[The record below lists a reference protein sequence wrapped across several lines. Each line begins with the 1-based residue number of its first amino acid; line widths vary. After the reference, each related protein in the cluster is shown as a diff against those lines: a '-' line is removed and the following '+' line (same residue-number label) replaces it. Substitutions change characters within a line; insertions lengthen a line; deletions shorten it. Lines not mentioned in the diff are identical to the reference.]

1 MSDNANENR
10 EELYSVRVRAGKRT
24 YFFDVKETRGKDLYM
39 TITESKRN
47 FDNDGNVNYHKH
59 KLFLYR
65 EDFEKFEDGFIDATD
80 KIKELMASGNFRDPI
95 AERKVQDDNRSA
107 DEQASSKNTTNSSE
121 DSTKEDTSDSSSDK
135 SSNKSEDSAEDKSGE
150 ESSNDYPIKGSSDNE
165 SSSDD
170 EVQFEDL

>member
-1 MSDNANENR
+1 MSDNGNENR
-10 EELYSVRVRAGKRT
+10 DELYSVRVRAGKRT

-80 KIKELMASGNFRDPI
+80 KIKELMASGDFRDPM
-95 AERKVQDDNRSA
+95 AERKAQDETRSA
-107 DEQASSKNTTNSSE
+107 DAQ
-121 DSTKEDTSDSSSDK
+121 DTSNESNDKSSDK
-135 SSNKSEDSAEDKSGE
+135 AEDDSSKSDSKKTEDNSKDSSTE
-150 ESSNDYPIKGSSDNE
+150 ESSNDYPIKGNSDDE
-165 SSSDD
+165 AESSDD

>member
-1 MSDNANENR
+1 MSDYGNDNNKDR

-47 FDNDGNVNYHKH
+47 FDNSGNVSYSKH

-80 KIKELMASGNFRDPI
+80 KIKELMTSGDFRDPI
-95 AERKVQDDNRSA
+95 AERKAYDEANPTTEDEDKDKDKSESASEETTRSVA
-107 DEQASSKNTTNSSE
+107 SE
-121 DSTKEDTSDSSSDK
+121 DTVDEVTSEDDK
-135 SSNKSEDSAEDKSGE
+135 SSDDDATSEDDV
-150 ESSNDYPIKGSSDNE
+150 NF
-165 SSSDD
+165 DD
-170 EVQFEDL
+170 L

>member
-1 MSDNANENR
+1 MSDYGNENR

-47 FDNDGNVNYHKH
+47 FDNDGNVHYQKH

-80 KIKELMASGNFRDPI
+80 KIKELMATGNYRDPI
-95 AERKVQDDNRSA
+95 AERKENEV
-107 DEQASSKNTTNSSE
+107 EE
-121 DSTKEDTSDSSSDK
+121 ESTKEETTEA
-135 SSNKSEDSAEDKSGE
+135 SNE
-150 ESSNDYPIKGSSDNE
+150 NE
-165 SSSDD
+165 VEFDD
-170 EVQFEDL
+170 L

>member
-1 MSDNANENR
+1 MSENNNDNRDR

-47 FDNDGNVNYHKH
+47 FDNSGNVNYSKH

-80 KIKELMASGNFRDPI
+80 KIKELMTTGEFRDPI
-95 AERKVQDDNRSA
+95 AERKANDSDPKKEENSEETSAGDDSVSSESKAEETNESTDESTNESA
-107 DEQASSKNTTNSSE
+107 DESTNDSTDSSE
-121 DSTKEDTSDSSSDK
+121 D
-135 SSNKSEDSAEDKSGE
+135 
-150 ESSNDYPIKGSSDNE
+150 
-165 SSSDD
+165 
-170 EVQFEDL
+170 EVNFEDL

>member
-1 MSDNANENR
+1 MSDYGNDNNKDR

-47 FDNDGNVNYHKH
+47 FDNSGNVSYSKH

-80 KIKELMASGNFRDPI
+80 KIKELMTSGDFRDPI
-95 AERKVQDDNRSA
+95 AERKAYDEANPTTEDEDKDKSESA
-107 DEQASSKNTTNSSE
+107 SEETTSSVASE
-121 DSTKEDTSDSSSDK
+121 DTVDEAT
-135 SSNKSEDSAEDKSGE
+135 SEDDK
-150 ESSNDYPIKGSSDNE
+150 
-165 SSSDD
+165 SSDD
-170 EVQFEDL
+170 EATSEDDVNFDDL

>member
-1 MSDNANENR
+1 MSDYENENR

-47 FDNDGNVNYHKH
+47 FDNDGNIHYQKH

-80 KIKELMASGNFRDPI
+80 KIKELMTTGEYRDPI
-95 AERKVQDDNRSA
+95 AERNA
-107 DEQASSKNTTNSSE
+107 AEENSENDSDSDSE
-121 DSTKEDTSDSSSDK
+121 KKAEDTSETT
-135 SSNKSEDSAEDKSGE
+135 SEDEVE
-150 ESSNDYPIKGSSDNE
+150 F
-165 SSSDD
+165 DD
-170 EVQFEDL
+170 L

>member
-1 MSDNANENR
+1 MSENNNDNRDR

-47 FDNDGNVNYHKH
+47 FDNNGNVNYSKH

-80 KIKELMASGNFRDPI
+80 KIKELMTTGEFRDPI
-95 AERKVQDDNRSA
+95 AERKANDSEAQKEEGSDTSPASDDSVSSDSMAQETNDSA
-107 DEQASSKNTTNSSE
+107 NETTDTSE
-121 DSTKEDTSDSSSDK
+121 DDV
-135 SSNKSEDSAEDKSGE
+135 N
-150 ESSNDYPIKGSSDNE
+150 
-165 SSSDD
+165 
-170 EVQFEDL
+170 FEDL

>member
-1 MSDNANENR
+1 MSDYGNENR

-47 FDNDGNVNYHKH
+47 FDNDGNVHYQKH

-80 KIKELMASGNFRDPI
+80 KIKELMATGNYRDPI
-95 AERKVQDDNRSA
+95 AERKENEV
-107 DEQASSKNTTNSSE
+107 EE
-121 DSTKEDTSDSSSDK
+121 ESTKEETTEA
-135 SSNKSEDSAEDKSGE
+135 SNE
-150 ESSNDYPIKGSSDNE
+150 EE
-165 SSSDD
+165 VEFDD
-170 EVQFEDL
+170 L

>member
-1 MSDNANENR
+1 MSENNNDNRDR

-47 FDNDGNVNYHKH
+47 FDNSGNVNYSKH

-80 KIKELMASGNFRDPI
+80 KIKELMSTGEFRDPI
-95 AERKVQDDNRSA
+95 AERKANDSESQKEEGS
-107 DEQASSKNTTNSSE
+107 EASPASE
-121 DSTKEDTSDSSSDK
+121 DSVSSDSK
-135 SSNKSEDSAEDKSGE
+135 TTETNKETD
-150 ESSNDYPIKGSSDNE
+150 
-165 SSSDD
+165 SSDD
-170 EVQFEDL
+170 EVNFEDL

>member
-1 MSDNANENR
+1 MSDYGNENR

-47 FDNDGNVNYHKH
+47 FDNDGNVHYQKH

-80 KIKELMASGNFRDPI
+80 KIKELMATGNYRDPI
-95 AERKVQDDNRSA
+95 AERKENEV
-107 DEQASSKNTTNSSE
+107 EE
-121 DSTKEDTSDSSSDK
+121 ESTKEETTEA
-135 SSNKSEDSAEDKSGE
+135 SNE
-150 ESSNDYPIKGSSDNE
+150 
-165 SSSDD
+165 D
-170 EVQFEDL
+170 EVEFDDL

>member
-1 MSDNANENR
+1 MSDYGNENR

-47 FDNDGNVNYHKH
+47 FDNDGNVHYQKH

-80 KIKELMASGNFRDPI
+80 KIKELMATGEYRDPI
-95 AERKVQDDNRSA
+95 AERNAAEENSDNDSDIDSEGKA
-107 DEQASSKNTTNSSE
+107 EETSETTSE
-121 DSTKEDTSDSSSDK
+121 DEV
-135 SSNKSEDSAEDKSGE
+135 EF
-150 ESSNDYPIKGSSDNE
+150 
-165 SSSDD
+165 DD
-170 EVQFEDL
+170 L

>member
-1 MSDNANENR
+1 MSENNNDNRDR

-47 FDNDGNVNYHKH
+47 FDNSGNVNYSKH

-80 KIKELMASGNFRDPI
+80 KIKELMSTGDFRDPI
-95 AERKVQDDNRSA
+95 AERKANDTETQKEEGSEASPAADDSV
-107 DEQASSKNTTNSSE
+107 
-121 DSTKEDTSDSSSDK
+121 SSDPHAQET
-135 SSNKSEDSAEDKSGE
+135 N
-150 ESSNDYPIKGSSDNE
+150 NE
-165 SSSDD
+165 TDSSDD
-170 EVQFEDL
+170 EVNFEDL

>member
-1 MSDNANENR
+1 MSDYGNDNRDR

-47 FDNDGNVNYHKH
+47 FDNSGNVNYSKH

-80 KIKELMASGNFRDPI
+80 KIKELMASGEYRDPI
-95 AERKVQDDNRSA
+95 AERKAHDEANPPAEVDKDDVNA
-107 DEQASSKNTTNSSE
+107 DKEASSE
-121 DSTKEDTSDSSSDK
+121 DEVNFDDLQKGRSKQAQPKCELTYSLTFTFSTHHEHKH
-135 SSNKSEDSAEDKSGE
+135 A
-150 ESSNDYPIKGSSDNE
+150 
-165 SSSDD
+165 
-170 EVQFEDL
+170 

>member
-1 MSDNANENR
+1 MSENNNDNRDR

-47 FDNDGNVNYHKH
+47 FDNSGNVNYSKH

-80 KIKELMASGNFRDPI
+80 KIKELMTTGEFRDPI
-95 AERKVQDDNRSA
+95 AERKANDSDPKKEESSEETSAGDDSVSSESKAEETNESTDESTNESA
-107 DEQASSKNTTNSSE
+107 DESTNDSTDSSE
-121 DSTKEDTSDSSSDK
+121 D
-135 SSNKSEDSAEDKSGE
+135 
-150 ESSNDYPIKGSSDNE
+150 
-165 SSSDD
+165 
-170 EVQFEDL
+170 EVNFEDL

>member
-1 MSDNANENR
+1 MSENNNDNRDR

-47 FDNDGNVNYHKH
+47 FDNSGNVNYSKH

-80 KIKELMASGNFRDPI
+80 KIKELMTTGEFRDPI
-95 AERKVQDDNRSA
+95 AERKANDSEHQKEEGSEASPSGHEAVSSEPKAEETNDATDDSTNESSDDSA
-107 DEQASSKNTTNSSE
+107 SDSSESSE
-121 DSTKEDTSDSSSDK
+121 D
-135 SSNKSEDSAEDKSGE
+135 
-150 ESSNDYPIKGSSDNE
+150 
-165 SSSDD
+165 
-170 EVQFEDL
+170 EVNFEDL

>member
-1 MSDNANENR
+1 MSDYGNENR

-47 FDNDGNVNYHKH
+47 FDNDGNVNYQKH

-80 KIKELMASGNFRDPI
+80 KIKELMATGKYRDPI
-95 AERKVQDDNRSA
+95 AER
-107 DEQASSKNTTNSSE
+107 NTTEESTEGKLEEASDASSE
-121 DSTKEDTSDSSSDK
+121 DEV
-135 SSNKSEDSAEDKSGE
+135 EF
-150 ESSNDYPIKGSSDNE
+150 
-165 SSSDD
+165 DD
-170 EVQFEDL
+170 L

>member
-1 MSDNANENR
+1 MSDYGNENR

-47 FDNDGNVNYHKH
+47 FDNDGNVHYQKH

-80 KIKELMASGNFRDPI
+80 KIKELMATGNYRDPI
-95 AERKVQDDNRSA
+95 AERKENEGD
-107 DEQASSKNTTNSSE
+107 
-121 DSTKEDTSDSSSDK
+121 
-135 SSNKSEDSAEDKSGE
+135 E
-150 ESSNDYPIKGSSDNE
+150 ESAKEETSEASNE
-165 SSSDD
+165 D
-170 EVQFEDL
+170 EVEFDDL